1 LEVKRDILWR
11 VYLCFI
17 GIVLFSVVILLRAV
31 YIQQVQGSHWLE
43 QAKEQQQR
51 FVEIDAERGTI
62 YSEDGSMLST
72 SVPYFNI
79 YIDFM
84 ADGLRDKGGKRFS
97 DNVDS
102 LSMNLAGY
110 FKDHSAAEYKQMLQ
124 QGYRKKDRYFL
135 FKKNLSFQQYK
146 TLRTMPLIRQGRD
159 KSGFIPEVRDKRLN
173 PFGLL
178 ANRTIGLSREYMDS
192 EGKVKNTN
200 VGLEKTYDT
209 VLKGES
215 GKRLMRKIA
224 AGVFVPVDGSEIEAQ
239 NGKDIITT
247 LDVNIQDI
255 AENAL
260 QKVLM
265 ENECDYG
272 TCLVMEVKTG
282 KIKAIANL
290 GKRPDGSYYED
301 MNYAIRASEPGSTFK
316 LATMMSLLEDKYI
329 TLNQRVN
336 LEGGTWT
343 VNGRTVYDSE
353 NHGYDVS
360 VKEAF
365 EMSSNV
371 GMAKLVVANYSNKPL
386 QYVEHLKRMRFNQ
399 YSGIDLLGET
409 PPVVKTPKSKTW
421 SATSLP
427 WMSFGYEVLVSP
439 LQTLMLYNAVAN
451 DGKMMK
457 PYLVNAVKENGLVIR
472 ENKPEVLEEAVCS
485 EQTLR
490 LLQEC
495 LKGVCN
501 DPHGTGKALF
511 KDAPYMVA
519 GKTGT
524 SLIANGNRGYA
535 DHIYQSSF
543 AGYFPADN
551 PQYSCIVVV
560 KNKPFAKLYYGAQIA
575 GPVFKELSDKLYALN
590 ADKDSSKVQPQNWL
604 KKDSSVYLYA
614 GATNDMRQVMN
625 TLQWKYT
632 DSAGD
637 GKWVKMHAEN
647 YEPVLN
653 GQSVSRKNVPDVRGM
668 GLKDALFLL
677 ENMQLKVVVRGRGK
691 VKTQSMDPGMAFT
704 KSQTITLEL
713 N

>member
-1 LEVKRDILWR
+1 MEVKRDILWR

-17 GIVLFSVVILLRAV
+17 GIVVFSVVILGRAV
-31 YIQQVQGSHWLE
+31 YIQQVQGSYWKE

-62 YSEDGSMLST
+62 YSEDGAMLST
-72 SVPYFNI
+72 SIPFFNI

-84 ADGLRDKGGKRFS
+84 ADGLREKSGKRFK

-102 LSMNLAGY
+102 LSISLAEY
-110 FKDHSAAEYKQMLQ
+110 FKDKTATEYRTLLQ
-124 QGYRKKDRYFL
+124 NGYRKKDRYFL

-146 TLRTMPLIRQGRD
+146 ALRTMPLIKQGRD
-159 KSGFIPEVRDKRLN
+159 KSGFIPEVKDKRLN

-178 ANRTIGLSREYMDS
+178 ANRTIGLSREYLDS
-192 EGKVKNTN
+192 EGKIKNTN
-200 VGLEKTYDT
+200 VGLENTYDT

-224 AGVFVPVDGSEIEAQ
+224 AGVFVPVDGSEIEPQ

-260 QKVLM
+260 LKVLT
-265 ENECDYG
+265 ENECEYG

-290 GKRPDGSYYED
+290 GRRSDGSYWED
-301 MNYAIRASEPGSTFK
+301 MNYAIQASEPGSTFK
-316 LATMMSLLEDKYI
+316 LAGLLALLEDKYI
-329 TLNQRVN
+329 SLDQRIN
-336 LEGGTWT
+336 LEGGTWQI
-343 VNGRTVYDSE
+343 NGRTVYDSE
-353 NHGYDVS
+353 NHGYEVS
-360 VKEAF
+360 IREAF

-371 GMAKLVVANYSNKPL
+371 GMAKMVVANYSKKPL
-386 QYVEHLKRMRFNQ
+386 QFVDHLRRMRFDKRT
-399 YSGIDLLGET
+399 GIGLMGESA
-409 PPVVKTPKSKTW
+409 PVIKTPKSRTW

-439 LQTLMLYNAVAN
+439 LQSLMLYNAIAN

-457 PYLVNAVKENGLVIR
+457 PYLVHAVKENGLVIR
-472 ENKPEVLEEAVCS
+472 ENQPEVLEQAVCS

-490 LLQEC
+490 LLQGV

-501 DPHGTGKALF
+501 DPHGTGFTLF
-511 KDAPYMVA
+511 KGAPYSVA

-524 SLIANGNRGYA
+524 SLMANGNRGYA

-560 KNKPFAKLYYGAQIA
+560 RNKPFARFYYGAKIA
-575 GPVFKELSDKLYALN
+575 GPVFKELADKLYAVN
-590 ADKDSSKVQPQNWL
+590 ADKDKNVSPYSAP
-604 KKDSSVYLYA
+604 KKDSSFYLYA
-614 GATNDMRQVMN
+614 GGAEEMQQVMN
-625 TLQWKYT
+625 TLQWKYK
-632 DSAGD
+632 DSVGANE
-637 GKWVKMHAEN
+637 WTRLYAVN
-647 YEPVLN
+647 YAPVLN
-653 GQSVSRKNVPDVRGM
+653 GQPVSKKNMPDVRGM

-677 ENMQLKVVVRGRGK
+677 ENMQAKVVVKGRGK
-691 VKTQSMDPGMAFT
+691 VKTQSIEPGAVFI
-704 KSQTITLEL
+704 KNQPVTIEL

>member
-1 LEVKRDILWR
+1 M
-11 VYLCFI
+11 
-17 GIVLFSVVILLRAV
+17 RAV
-31 YIQQVQGSHWLE
+31 YIQQVQGTYWIN
-43 QAKEQQQR
+43 QAKDQQQR

-72 SVPYFNI
+72 SLPYFNI

-84 ADGLRDKGGKRFS
+84 AEGLREKNGKRFK
-97 DNVDS
+97 DHVDS
-102 LSMNLAGY
+102 LSVCLANY
-110 FKDHSAAEYKQMLQ
+110 FKDRSSTEYKQLLT
-124 QGYRKKDRYFL
+124 QGYRKKDRFFL

-146 TLRTMPLIRQGRD
+146 ELRTMPLIRQGRD
-159 KSGFIPEVRDKRLN
+159 KSGFIPEVKDKRLN

-178 ANRTIGLSREYMDS
+178 ANRTIGLSREYIDS
-192 EGKVKNTN
+192 DGKIKNTN
-200 VGLEKTYDT
+200 VGIEKTYDT
-209 VLKGES
+209 VLKGQS

-224 AGVFVPVDGSEIEAQ
+224 AGVFVPVDGSEIEPQ

-247 LDVNIQDI
+247 LDVNMQDI

-260 QKVLM
+260 LKVLTQY
-265 ENECDYG
+265 ECEYG

-282 KIKAIANL
+282 KLKAIANL
-290 GKRPDGSYYED
+290 GRRSDGSYWED

-316 LATMMSLLEDKYI
+316 LATMLSLLEDKY
-329 TLNQRVN
+329 TSLNHRVN
-336 LEGGTWT
+336 LEGGVWT

-371 GMAKLVVANYSNKPL
+371 GMAKLVTAYYAKKPL
-386 QYVEHLKRMRFNQ
+386 QFVEHLKRMRFDQ

-409 PPVVKTPKSKTW
+409 TPIVKTPKSRTW

-439 LQTLMLYNAVAN
+439 LQTLMLYNAIAN

-457 PYLVNAVKENGLVIR
+457 PYLVNAVKENGLVVK

-485 EQTLR
+485 GQTLK
-490 LLQEC
+490 LLQEL
-495 LKGVCN
+495 LKGVCS
-501 DPHGTGKALF
+501 DPHGTGTTLF
-511 KDAPYMVA
+511 KGAPYKVA

-524 SLIANGNRGYA
+524 SLMANGNRGYA
-535 DHIYQSSF
+535 DQIYQSSF

-560 KNKPFAKLYYGAQIA
+560 KNKPRAAVYYGAKIA
-575 GPVFKELSDKLYALN
+575 GPVFKELADKLYALN
-590 ADKDSSKVQPQNWL
+590 ADKDKKNQPVIPV
-604 KKDSSVYLYA
+604 KKDSSYFLYA
-614 GATNDMRQVMN
+614 GATEDMQQVMK
-625 TLQWKYT
+625 TLQWKYR
-632 DSAGD
+632 DSVGAHE
-637 GKWVKMHAEN
+637 WTRLYAAN
-647 YEPVLN
+647 YEPVMD
-653 GQSVSRKNVPDVRGM
+653 GQPVSKKNMPDVRGM
-668 GLKDALFLL
+668 GLKDALYLL
-677 ENMQLKVVVRGRGK
+677 ENMQAKVIVKGRGK
-691 VKTQSMDPGMAFT
+691 VKAQSVEPGTAFV
-704 KSQTITLEL
+704 KNQSVTIEL